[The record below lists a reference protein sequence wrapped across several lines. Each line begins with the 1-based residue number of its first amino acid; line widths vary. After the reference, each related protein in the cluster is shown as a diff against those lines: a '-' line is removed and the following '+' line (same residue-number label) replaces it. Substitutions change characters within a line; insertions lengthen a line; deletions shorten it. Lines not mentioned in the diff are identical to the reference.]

1 MRTLSHLISLS
12 ARCLAIVALGTFVAC
27 SHPGPGISN
36 ITGGSTGT
44 TTPPPVTFD
53 MADLEGDWYGQ
64 LVPDSIA
71 RDIRNFYFR
80 VVSGELIET
89 ADSLGNQWTSVDNNN
104 LAFTS
109 EGAMSANMSS
119 VLVTNEMVLTAQMDE
134 AMTILAGR
142 FSHVDAGGVLVEGG
156 FVLKRS
162 AGAGQFSAALLEGS
176 WSGVGVNSIGKR
188 RFIDLVMDAAGAV
201 LSGQLV
207 RPFDSFVQ
215 HTYSAGAGNVFT
227 MTNDSVGRMDNVQI
241 TADDGSILFFTY
253 ALIDEDGTLLGGP
266 GYDSMMGS
274 GVGALSKVVAP
285 GP

>member
-1 MRTLSHLISLS
+1 
-12 ARCLAIVALGTFVAC
+12 
-27 SHPGPGISN
+27 
-36 ITGGSTGT
+36 
-44 TTPPPVTFD
+44 